1 MRKVERYHCTI
12 ELQGKHTRGMTIVDK
27 HFVNQK
33 PPNAVLITEVDRKM
47 YEEMLMRAVGHGHD
61 SNYNIPEENHFG
73 MKLEQ
78 NYF

>member
-1 MRKVERYHCTI
+1 MKKVERYHCAI

-33 PPNAVLITEVDRKM
+33 PPNAVLITEVDREM
-47 YEEMLMRAVGHGHD
+47 YEKILMRAVGHD
-61 SNYNIPEENHFG
+61 SNYSIQENQFG
-73 MKLEQ
+73 MKLELEQ